1 MSLNNESQMRMY
13 YGVNQADACQ
23 AFALGESAGRI
34 QQNLRE
40 IDSRIIR
47 LFLYDKGAP
56 DPVTQWPIFASYVQ
70 AVLNTGAKPMITF
83 AKMHKPVYDL
93 EAVDEFANQ
102 CGDVVRRCIEQ
113 WGGDVAREWYW
124 CVWNEPNNEWISG
137 PVTFV
142 QYRHIYEQI
151 ADRCLHWLQPYLQGR
166 RPLIG
171 GPGVEGFQP
180 FWMDWVWRF
189 LNEIDNELIGFLDWH
204 CYGDWREHGE
214 NNAPADG
221 AAHRRLLM
229 GLIGEYQNRA
239 RVIGQMLEGRGM
251 LNICGELNC
260 HSHYTE
266 KVRARFNYSIFG
278 ATYYISAL
286 LQLMRAQVDAEMF
299 WVGTEEAGGYGMM
312 NKHGDPWP
320 SFHAKKL
327 CAQYIRPGDW
337 ISFPTGPS
345 GNGSVDVV
353 VACGQDGRRSA
364 LIVHQKEELA
374 SFDLAKLVP
383 GITGLQTVLKI
394 DSGTNNQITHAD
406 HDGTIRFDRFG
417 VAVVT
422 TETASCR
429 LSPGGKAEPRIQRNA

>member
-1 MSLNNESQMRMY
+1 MHMA
-13 YGVNQADACQ
+13 YGVNQADACE
-23 AFALGESAGRI
+23 AFALGESFQRI
-34 QQNLRE
+34 QQNLRD
-40 IDSRIIR
+40 IGSRIIR

-70 AVLNTGAKPMITF
+70 AVLNTGATPMITF
-83 AKMHKPVYDL
+83 AKMHKPVHDL
-93 EAVDEFANQ
+93 AAIDEFANQ
-102 CGDVVRRCIEQ
+102 SGDVVRRCIDQ
-113 WGGDVAREWYW
+113 WGGAVVRDWYW

-137 PVTFV
+137 PVTFA
-142 QYRHIYEQI
+142 QYRHVYEQI
-151 ADRCLHWLQPYLQGR
+151 ADRCLRWLKPHLQGR

-171 GPGVEGFQP
+171 GPAVEGFQP
-180 FWMDWVWRF
+180 FWIDWVWRF

-204 CYGDWREHGE
+204 YYGDWREHGE

-239 RVIGQMLEGRGM
+239 RLIGQMLQGRGM

-266 KVRARFNYSIFG
+266 PVRARFNHSIFG
-278 ATYYISAL
+278 ATFYISAL

-299 WVGTEEAGGYGMM
+299 WVGTEEQGGYGMM

-327 CAQYIRPGDW
+327 CAQHVRYGDW
-337 ISFPTGPS
+337 LTFPTGAS

-353 VACGQDGRRSA
+353 VARGQGARRSA
-364 LIVHQKEELA
+364 VIVHQKEEPA
-374 SFDLAKLVP
+374 GYDLSELISDV
-383 GITGLQTVLKI
+383 TGLRTVLKI
-394 DSGTNNQITHAD
+394 DNSTNNRIVEA
-406 HDGTIRFDRFG
+406 RYDRKIHFAGFG

-422 TETASCR
+422 TES
-429 LSPGGKAEPRIQRNA
+429 

>member
-1 MSLNNESQMRMY
+1 MSQNDEIQMRMC
-13 YGVNQADACQ
+13 YGINQADACR
-23 AFALGESAGRI
+23 AFALGESSQRI
-34 QQNLRE
+34 QQNLRD

-83 AKMHKPVYDL
+83 AKMHKPVNDL
-93 EAVDEFANQ
+93 EAVTEFADRS
-102 CGDVVRRCIEQ
+102 GDVVRRCIEQ
-113 WGGDVAREWYW
+113 WGGDVVRDWYL

-137 PVTFV
+137 PVTFA

-151 ADRCLHWLQPYLQGR
+151 ADRCLRWLKPHLQGR

-204 CYGDWREHGE
+204 YYGDWREHGE

-229 GLIGEYQNRA
+229 GLIGEYQHRA
-239 RVIGQMLEGRGM
+239 RVIGQMLDGRGM

-266 KVRARFNYSIFG
+266 PVRARFNYSIFG
-278 ATYYISAL
+278 ATFYISAL

-299 WVGTEEAGGYGMM
+299 WVGTEEQGGYGMM
-312 NKHGDPWP
+312 NQHGDPWP

-327 CAQYIRPGDW
+327 CAQHVRYGDW
-337 ISFPTGPS
+337 VAFPTGER
-345 GNGSVDVV
+345 GNENIDMV
-353 VACGQDGRRSA
+353 VARGQDARRSV
-364 LIVHQKEELA
+364 LIVHQKEDVA
-374 SFDLAKLVP
+374 GYDLAALIP
-383 GITGLQTVLKI
+383 DLTSLRTVRQI
-394 DSGTNNQITHAD
+394 DNSTDNRIVESD
-406 HDGTIRFDRFG
+406 YDGRIRFDGFG

-422 TETASCR
+422 TEC
-429 LSPGGKAEPRIQRNA
+429 

>member
-1 MSLNNESQMRMY
+1 MMRNNEIRMRML

-23 AFALGESAGRI
+23 AFALGDSAGRI

-56 DPVTQWPIFASYVQ
+56 DPETEWPIFVSYVQ
-70 AVLNTGAKPMITF
+70 AVLNTGAQPMITF
-83 AKMHKPVYDL
+83 AKMHKPVNDL
-93 EAVDEFANQ
+93 VAVDEFANRS
-102 CGDVVRRCIEQ
+102 GDVVRRCIEQ
-113 WGGDVAREWYW
+113 WGGDVVRDWYW

-137 PVTFV
+137 PVTFAE
-142 QYRHIYEQI
+142 YRHVYEQI
-151 ADRCLHWLQPYLQGR
+151 AERCLRWLKPHLHGR

-189 LNEIDNELIGFLDWH
+189 LDEINNELIGFVDWH
-204 CYGDWREHGE
+204 CYGDWRDHGE

-229 GLIGEYQNRA
+229 GLVDKYRNRA
-239 RVIGQMLEGRGM
+239 QAIGQMLEVRNI

-266 KVRARFNYSIFG
+266 PVRTKFNYSIFG
-278 ATYYISAL
+278 AAYYISAL

-299 WVGTEEAGGYGMM
+299 WVGTEDAGGYGMM
-312 NKHGDPWP
+312 NRDGEPWP
-320 SFHAKKL
+320 SFHAKRL
-327 CAQYIRPGDW
+327 CAKYIRHGDW
-337 ISFPTGPS
+337 ISFPTGPT
-345 GNGSVDVV
+345 GNGTVDIV
-353 VACGQDGRRSA
+353 VARGQDGRRNV
-364 LIVHQKEELA
+364 LVVHQKEEREKVDIA
-374 SFDLAKLVP
+374 SLVP
-383 GITGLQTVLKI
+383 GITDLRTVLKI
-394 DSGTNNQITHAD
+394 DGTTNNQTTHAVY
-406 HDGTIRFDRFG
+406 DGTICFDGFG

-422 TETASCR
+422 TERA
-429 LSPGGKAEPRIQRNA
+429 